1 MKLRNYITLS
11 LISAL
16 LLGCGQQ
23 AATTQTLESPVAES
37 PTASTTATQSETQSA
52 TTTAQA
58 STEQKVLKSGSFV
71 SGEHP
76 TEGTVQIVD
85 RGGKRFIQLTNGFK
99 TFDMGPDLV
108 VILHRSD
115 NVLSTTKPPA
125 YPLKEGDYVL
135 IDELQKFSGAQTYE
149 VPANVNL
156 NEYKSAAIWCR
167 KFNATFGA
175 AKLST

>member
-1 MKLRNYITLS
+1 MKLRNYMALG

-23 AATTQTLESPVAES
+23 AATTQTPESPVAES
-37 PTASTTATQSETQSA
+37 PAVSTTTNQAE

-58 STEQKVLKSGSFV
+58 STEQKVLKSGRFV

-76 TEGTVQIVD
+76 TEGTVQVVD
-85 RGGKRFIQLTNGFK
+85 KGGKRIIQLDKSFK

-125 YPLKEGDYVL
+125 YSLKEGDYVF

-149 VPANVNL
+149 IPANVNL
-156 NEYKSAAIWCR
+156 DEYKSVAIWCR